1 MRNSTL
7 VSAIAVT
14 SISLVTVPRLS
25 AQAETVRPS
34 AYMPARTPDGQ
45 PDIQGMYQGSGASG
59 TSIEPGINMNPT
71 GFYDTVWTRDRPQTP
86 AAAPVPGSGP
96 KSQTD
101 AQDGSIPFQP
111 WAAAKKKELREGMIA
126 DPKGAKSVDTIDP
139 VGRCLPSGVPRSNY
153 TYPYNGY
160 QILQPAGYVVILS
173 ESNHL
178 YRIIPLDNRP
188 HVSDAIRLWMGD
200 SRGRWEGNTLVVDVT
215 NSNGRT
221 WMDMAGT
228 HHSDALHIVE
238 RYTVES
244 ANTIRYEATIT
255 DPKTFTRPWKLYSN
269 LDRAEPGYELYEYAC
284 TEGNQLL
291 ENALGK

>member
-1 MRNSTL
+1 MR
-7 VSAIAVT
+7 VSSVVFAFAVT
-14 SISLVTVPRLS
+14 SISLVTAPRLS
-25 AQAETVRPS
+25 AQAEVVRPP
-34 AYMPARTPDGQ
+34 AYVPARTPDGQ

-71 GFYDTVWTRDRPQTP
+71 GFYDSVWTRDRPQTT
-86 AAAPVPGSGP
+86 AAPVPGAAP

-101 AQDGSIPFQP
+101 AADGSIPFQP
-111 WAAAKKKELREGMIA
+111 WASAKKKEMREGMIA
-126 DPKGAKSVDTIDP
+126 DANGAKSLDHIDP
-139 VGRCLPSGVPRSNY
+139 VGRCLPAGVPRANY

-173 ESNHL
+173 EWNHL

-188 HVSDAIRLWMGD
+188 HVSDKVRLWMGD

-228 HHSDALHIVE
+228 IHTDALHIVE

-244 ANTIRYEATIT
+244 AATIRYEATIT

-269 LDRAEPGYELYEYAC
+269 LDRAEQGYELFEYAC
-284 TEGNQLL
+284 TEGNRLL
-291 ENALGK
+291 ENALPK